1 MCSKLRDNF
10 KQYFS
15 CFFNIF
21 VYGGFR
27 FYVRGKMQGER
38 GSVFKSFFLN
48 PLVWIGI
55 VLMLFTIHY
64 EGSKVAFSVF
74 FKVETYRNLAI
85 GTALYVGLFDKKY
98 TKGMERLDISETL
111 LTVVYDMVMVLLVWI
126 VSLALVVN
134 YQLGGENYSAALTER
149 YRKNGWMTEDKTPAN
164 VNEVLKKM
172 DVEAGKRY
180 KVTPHADGSFTV
192 EVEEE

>member
-1 MCSKLRDNF
+1 MGSKLRDNF

-38 GSVFKSFFLN
+38 GSFFKSIFLN

-64 EGSKVAFSVF
+64 EGNKNAFSVF
-74 FKVETYRNLAI
+74 FEVETYRNLAI

-98 TKGMERLDISETL
+98 TKDMERLDISETL
-111 LTVVYDMVMVLLVWI
+111 LTVVYDMATILLVWAM
-126 VSLALVVN
+126 LLGLVVS
-134 YQLGGENYSAALTER
+134 YQLTGENYSTALAER
-149 YRKNGWMTEDKTPAN
+149 YRKNGWVAEDNDAVVKDT
-164 VNEVLKKM
+164 LKKM

-180 KVTPHADGSFTV
+180 KVTPQEDGSFIV
-192 EVEEE
+192 EVQED